1 MKNEMRDKTHRP
13 GGGPTDE
20 IFAQVVEKQVRLAE
34 LLAVAALFFAEVREN
49 WTRAP
54 IVYSIVATGISART
68 YRVRSP
74 IHLSSP

>member
-34 LLAVAALFFAEVREN
+34 LLTVAALFFVNVREN
-49 WTRAP
+49 WTGAA
-54 IVYSIVATGISART
+54 IVYSIVVMGFSPQT
-68 YRVRSP
+68 YRVRSQ
-74 IHLSSP
+74 IHLSKL